1 MRDSV
6 LGIYILQI
14 GLASCLKLMELS
26 VPTHKLVGEEVKLVC
41 KFDMEGD
48 TLYSVK
54 WYRNE
59 QEFYRF
65 VPNDRP
71 KLQIFP
77 QKGIRVERSKSSR
90 QHVFLFD
97 LQLEASGTYRCEVS
111 AEAPSFRTKHEE
123 KVMVVVQEPYHNE
136 IVGNKLRYY
145 TGDLVNV
152 TCYSRGSS
160 PPANLHWKVNNERV
174 FDEVADMEQ
183 YRQEGFHLD
192 RPRQRERK
200 LRREENLEERAR
212 YARYSSGG
220 LQTTYQIIQPQEA
233 PVPTGIYGRIKN
245 SFEKSERDPHLD
257 TAVSNLQFVV
267 SERHQLAVAGM
278 RLECTASIGQVYWHT
293 TTETCQVSAKPKE
306 YASWIT
312 GGSAKTNPQWTHISI
327 LLLLPCL
334 TSYQQK

>member
-1 MRDSV
+1 MRWSILV
-6 LGIYILQI
+6 LGLLQI
-14 GLASCLKLMELS
+14 GLGSCLKLLELS

-136 IVGNKLRYY
+136 ILGNKLRYY

-160 PPANLHWKVNNERV
+160 PPASLHWKVNDERV
-174 FDEVADMEQ
+174 FDEVTDIDQ
-183 YRQEGFHLD
+183 YRRESRLGTTE
-192 RPRQRERK
+192 QRERNS
-200 LRREENLEERAR
+200 RRRDKPADGAR
-212 YARYSSGG
+212 YARYSSNT
-220 LQTTYQIIQPQEA
+220 LQTAYQIIQPEGPQI
-233 PVPTGIYGRIKN
+233 TSGLYGRIKN

-257 TAVSNLQFVV
+257 TAVSNLQFRVAD
-267 SERHQLAVAGM
+267 RHQLRHQM

-312 GGSAKTNPQWTHISI
+312 GSAASTPLWSC
-327 LLLLPCL
+327 LPWL
-334 TSYQQK
+334 VMVRLI

>member
-1 MRDSV
+1 MKLLIIV
-6 LGIYILQI
+6 TIFLQI
-14 GLASCLKLMELS
+14 GVYGCLKLLELT
-26 VPTHKLVGEEVKLVC
+26 VPSHKLVGQEVKLIC
-41 KFDMEGD
+41 RFDMEGD

-136 IVGNKLRYY
+136 ILGNKLRYF

-160 PPANLHWKVNNERV
+160 PPAALHWKVNDERV
-174 FDEVADMEQ
+174 FDEVTDMDQFQNERFV
-183 YRQEGFHLD
+183 YPVDSAREKDRDRQGLQA
-192 RPRQRERK
+192 PG
-200 LRREENLEERAR
+200 EERSR
-212 YARYSSGG
+212 YARYTSDS
-220 LQTTYQIIQPQEA
+220 LQTTYQIIQPE
-233 PVPTGIYGRIKN
+233 VPQPKGVYGRIKN
-245 SFEKSERDPHLD
+245 YYEKSERDPHLD
-257 TAVSNLQFVV
+257 TSVSNLQFIVQDHH
-267 SERHQLAVAGM
+267 RYAVAGM
-278 RLECTASIGQVYWHT
+278 KLECIASIGQVYWHV

-306 YASWIT
+306 FASWIT
-312 GGSAKTNPQWTHISI
+312 GGANLQGTSRI
-327 LLLLPCL
+327 LFPVLLMFPLLVPSC
-334 TSYQQK
+334 

>member
-1 MRDSV
+1 MKFPV
-6 LGIYILQI
+6 IATIFLQI
-14 GLASCLKLMELS
+14 GLSIGLKLLELE
-26 VPTHKLVGEEVKLVC
+26 VPTHKLVGQEVKLIC
-41 KFDMEGD
+41 RFDMEGD

-136 IVGNKLRYY
+136 ILGNKLRYF

-160 PPANLHWKVNNERV
+160 PPAALHWKVNDERV
-174 FDEVADMEQ
+174 YDEVSDLDQLQTDRFVYPGERGRE
-183 YRQEGFHLD
+183 RQEG
-192 RPRQRERK
+192 QREDRS
-200 LRREENLEERAR
+200 R
-212 YARYSSGG
+212 YARYTSNSR
-220 LQTTYQIIQPQEA
+220 QTTYQIIQPE
-233 PVPTGIYGRIKN
+233 VPQPKGVYGRIKN
-245 SFEKSERDPHLD
+245 YFEKSERDPHLD
-257 TAVSNLQFVV
+257 TAVSNLQFIVQEYH
-267 SERHQLAVAGM
+267 SFAVAGL
-278 RLECTASIGQVYWHT
+278 RLECTASIGQVYWHI

-306 YASWIT
+306 FASWIT
-312 GGSAKTNPQWTHISI
+312 GAASAQGDTGMQFP
-327 LLLLPCL
+327 LLLTIPLLAPL
-334 TSYQQK
+334 LEMFT